1 MEAMAL
7 RGAVV
12 VFQFQPAA
20 PLIPLILL
28 IVGWLGRGPD
38 IPPPLQFRPVRLM
51 GYSYKT
57 ANRLKGLHG

>member
-1 MEAMAL
+1 MGAMAL

-12 VFQFQPAA
+12 VFQPAA
-20 PLIPLILL
+20 PLIPLIPLTLL
-28 IVGWLGRGPD
+28 IVGWRGPD
-38 IPPPLQFRPVRLM
+38 ISLPLQFRPVRLM